1 MISTF
6 NKVKSSKIV
15 PLGLIFIAGIALG
28 FFWSRATM
36 NHVVKA
42 IREGQEGYDFIN
54 PLLLT
59 ENDKNIP
66 SSEYTPIKNILTDYI
81 DSAKTG
87 KDIDDISVYFR
98 NLNDGQWVS
107 VNPDETYSPASM
119 LKVVTL
125 ISAMRVA
132 ETDPDFLDKPVKV
145 SGNVDF
151 LTESQ
156 TVYPT
161 ENPIK
166 TGGTYT
172 VKTLL
177 DHLIIDSDN
186 VANSVLST
194 LIGESRIH
202 KTYEDLQLPQPE
214 SIKQGYT
221 AEEYSHLFRALY
233 NATYVSHSLSENLLE
248 LLSRTKFTKG
258 LVAGVPEDVVV
269 SHKFGIKAV
278 RSEAVAP
285 LHRELHDCGIIYF
298 PHNPYFLCVMTRG
311 EDFSILE
318 KVIQDISKLTWNKL
332 VEIRRI

>member
-1 MISTF
+1 
-6 NKVKSSKIV
+6 
-15 PLGLIFIAGIALG
+15 
-28 FFWSRATM
+28 M
-36 NHVVKA
+36 NHVVKS
-42 IREGQEGYDFIN
+42 IREGQDGYDFIN

-59 ENDKNIP
+59 ESDKSIP

-81 DSAKTG
+81 DDAKTG

-278 RSEAVAP
+278 RSEAASP

-298 PHNPYFLCVMTRG
+298 PQNPYFLCVMTRG

-318 KVIQDISKLTWNKL
+318 KAIHDISKLTWDKL
-332 VEIRRI
+332 VEIRKI

>member
-15 PLGLIFIAGIALG
+15 PLGLIFVAGIILG
-28 FFWSRATM
+28 FFWNKTSSD
-36 NHVVKA
+36 HVISS

-59 ENDKNIP
+59 ENDRSAP
-66 SSEYTPIKNILTDYI
+66 SSEYAPIKEVIIDYI
-81 DSAKTG
+81 DGSKIE
-87 KDIDDISVYFR
+87 KSIDDVSIYFR
-98 NLNDGQWVS
+98 NLNDGKWVS

-145 SGNVDF
+145 TGNDELLV
-151 LTESQ
+151 ESQ
-156 TVYPT
+156 TVYPI
-161 ENPIK
+161 ENPIR
-166 TGGTYT
+166 TGNTYT

-186 VANSVLST
+186 VANSVLSS
-194 LIGESRIH
+194 LIGQNRIH

-233 NATYVSHSLSENLLE
+233 NATYVSHSLSENILE
-248 LLSRTKFTKG
+248 LLSRTKFTEG
-258 LVAGVPEDVVV
+258 LVTGVPEDVVV
-269 SHKFGIKAV
+269 SHKFGIKSA
-278 RSEAVAP
+278 RQDAGSP
-285 LHRELHDCGIIYF
+285 LHKELHDCGIIYY
-298 PHNPYFLCVMTRG
+298 PKDPYFLCVMTRG
-311 EDFSILE
+311 DDFSALE

-332 VEIRRI
+332 VEIRKI

>member
-145 SGNVDF
+145 SG
-151 LTESQ
+151 
-156 TVYPT
+156 
-161 ENPIK
+161 K
-166 TGGTYT
+166 
-172 VKTLL
+172 
-177 DHLIIDSDN
+177 
-186 VANSVLST
+186 
-194 LIGESRIH
+194 IG
-202 KTYEDLQLPQPE
+202 
-214 SIKQGYT
+214 
-221 AEEYSHLFRALY
+221 RAH
-233 NATYVSHSLSENLLE
+233 V
-248 LLSRTKFTKG
+248 
-258 LVAGVPEDVVV
+258 
-269 SHKFGIKAV
+269 
-278 RSEAVAP
+278 
-285 LHRELHDCGIIYF
+285 
-298 PHNPYFLCVMTRG
+298 
-311 EDFSILE
+311 
-318 KVIQDISKLTWNKL
+318 
-332 VEIRRI
+332 